1 MSEVIYAHTNILAK
15 DWKKLS
21 QFYIDVFNCT
31 PVLPERDLKGNWIDN
46 MTNIRDVEIKG
57 IHLALPGYKNNPTL
71 EIFSY
76 NHSLE
81 KSTPLQINELGYT
94 HIAFRVNNVKEY
106 VEKVLAHG
114 GSFYGK
120 ITETDIDQVGHLTAV
135 YMRDPEGNILEI
147 QSWD

>member
-1 MSEVIYAHTNILAK
+1 MSKAIYAHTNILAK

-21 QFYIDVFNCT
+21 QFYIDVFNCR
-31 PVLPERDLKGNWIDN
+31 PVAPDRDLKGDWIDN
-46 MTNIRDVEIKG
+46 MTNILGVEIKG
-57 IHLALPGYKNNPTL
+57 VHLALPGYSDKPTL

-76 NHSLE
+76 NYSLE
-81 KSTPLQINELGYT
+81 KSTPVQINELGYT
-94 HIAFRVNNVKEY
+94 HIAFKVNNVKEY

-120 ITETDIDQVGHLTAV
+120 ITETDIDKVGHLTAV

-147 QSWD
+147 QSWN